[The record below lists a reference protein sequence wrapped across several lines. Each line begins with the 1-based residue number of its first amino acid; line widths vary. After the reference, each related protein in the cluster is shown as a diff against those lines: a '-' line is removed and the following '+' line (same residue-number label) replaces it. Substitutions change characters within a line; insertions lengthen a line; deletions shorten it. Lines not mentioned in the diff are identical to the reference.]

1 MSDQHILIIEDE
13 ENIANLVKLYLKK
26 EGFIV
31 DWAANGQDGL
41 TMSVKKHY
49 ELIILDLMLP
59 DIDGFEVCKQIRK
72 KSDLPLIML
81 TAKDTEID
89 KVVGLEIGA
98 DDYLTKPFSPRE
110 LTARI
115 KAILRR
121 LNRPTIPERSVKIG
135 PLTIDADR
143 RLVKFEKRDISLT
156 AKEFDL
162 LYYLAKNKSLV
173 LTRDKLLAAVWGYDY
188 IGDTRTVDVHI
199 NQVRSKLG
207 DTCPIVTVW
216 GVGYKIDDKV

>member
-121 LNRPTIPERSVKIG
+121 LNRPTTPERSVKIG

>member
-162 LYYLAKNKSLV
+162 RY
-173 LTRDKLLAAVWGYDY
+173 
-188 IGDTRTVDVHI
+188 
-199 NQVRSKLG
+199 
-207 DTCPIVTVW
+207 
-216 GVGYKIDDKV
+216 

>member
-1 MSDQHILIIEDE
+1 MSGQRLLIIEDE

-26 EGFIV
+26 DGFNV
-31 DWAANGQDGL
+31 DWAPTGKRGL
-41 TMSVKKHY
+41 EMSAKNAYK
-49 ELIILDLMLP
+49 LIILDLMLP
-59 DIDGFEVCKQIRK
+59 DTDGFDVCRELRK
-72 KSDLPLIML
+72 KGDLPVIML

-110 LTARI
+110 LSARI
-115 KAILRR
+115 RAILRR
-121 LNRPTIPERSVKIG
+121 ANGPQADEKVIEIG
-135 PLTIDADR
+135 QLKIDAPR
-143 RLVKFEKRDISLT
+143 RRVKLGDYEISLT

-173 LTRDKLLAAVWGYDY
+173 LSRDKLLAAIWGYDY
-188 IGDTRTVDVHI
+188 AGDTRTVDVHV

>member
-1 MSDQHILIIEDE
+1 MGNQEILIIEDE
-13 ENIANLVKLYLKK
+13 ENIANLITIYLLKAGFTIDWSPTGQ
-26 EGFIV
+26 EGLEM
-31 DWAANGQDGL
+31 AATKNY
-41 TMSVKKHY
+41 K
-49 ELIILDLMLP
+49 LIILDLMLP
-59 DIDGFEVCKQIRK
+59 DMDGFDICKRLRK
-72 KSDLPLIML
+72 ESSLPILML
-81 TAKDTEID
+81 TAKDTELD

-98 DDYLTKPFSPRE
+98 DDYMTKPFSPRE

-121 LNRPTIPERSVKIG
+121 SQPPATSKNIIELG
-135 PLTIDADR
+135 PLSIDQDR
-143 RLVKFEKRDISLT
+143 RLVKLGDRDFALT

-162 LYYLAKNKSLV
+162 LYYLAQNKSLV
-173 LTRDKLLAAVWGYDY
+173 LSRAQLLEAVWGYDY

-207 DTCPIVTVW
+207 DACPIVTVW